1 MLGLPGDAV
10 CEDCCCDPSLG
21 GVNVDVDCDCGGAL
35 SLGRAAL
42 GMPEEGSGEP
52 FDTADDSLET
62 GQTVV

>member
-10 CEDCCCDPSLG
+10 CEDCCCEPSLG
-21 GVNVDVDCDCGGAL
+21 GLNVDIDCDCGGTL

-42 GMPEEGSGEP
+42 GLSEEGSEEAVDG
-52 FDTADDSLET
+52 ADESLET